1 MALTFEWWAPA
12 SGGRDGVDDV
22 DLVSVPGRRHEREL
36 VPAQR
41 GIDHAVEQFDVG
53 ADVRESLHL
62 GERGQ
67 RDGDQLETL
76 AEVVVAFLE
85 VIRNPPAKRGERVWQ
100 QRGVDWACSSD
111 AIRTAV

>member
-12 SGGRDGVDDV
+12 SGGRDGVDDA

-41 GIDHAVEQFDVG
+41 GIDRAVEQFDVG

-62 GERGQ
+62 GERAQ

-76 AEVVVAFLE
+76 GRGRRRVSRSHPELAGETRRACVAAT
-85 VIRNPPAKRGERVWQ
+85 RR
-100 QRGVDWACSSD
+100 
-111 AIRTAV
+111 